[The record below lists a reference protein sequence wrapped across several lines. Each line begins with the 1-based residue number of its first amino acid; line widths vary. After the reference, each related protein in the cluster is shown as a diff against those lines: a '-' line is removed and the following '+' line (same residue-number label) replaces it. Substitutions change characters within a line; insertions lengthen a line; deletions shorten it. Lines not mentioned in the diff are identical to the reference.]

1 MVETV
6 PEAGKYPSAVKKISK
21 FDVGYVIETEVKGN
35 AAGMIVLVGI
45 DNDGKVTGVKVL
57 ANAETPSFWS
67 SVSSVVT
74 GKDGKYNGQ
83 TPDTLAPEIV
93 SNATNSSNGVYSAV
107 KASLDAFVIAG
118 GGEVEKEPEYVP
130 PQSQREDSELLALAD
145 TLVGGGAD
153 FEDVTPK
160 NTEFVRR
167 IYRDKNDNGYV
178 AYLVTIK
185 EYDGSVNTETLIHV
199 GNNGKI
205 VAVEKLTWK
214 TSPHIE
220 SDYGSYTPPTPEQVD
235 ALYAQLTGR
244 SSTTIDAVELITGST
259 QNSSALTGSIKEA
272 LLAIDELIVK
282 YTEPDYTARIIGIS
296 ILAAALVVSVAAA
309 IVIKKKR
316 GGKNG

>member
-1 MVETV
+1 
-6 PEAGKYPSAVKKISK
+6 
-21 FDVGYVIETEVKGN
+21 VG
-35 AAGMIVLVGI
+35 A
-45 DNDGKVTGVKVL
+45 DL
-57 ANAETPSFWS
+57 AKLE
-67 SVSSVVT
+67 
-74 GKDGKYNGQ
+74 
-83 TPDTLAPEIV
+83 
-93 SNATNSSNGVYSAV
+93 
-107 KASLDAFVIAG
+107 
-118 GGEVEKEPEYVP
+118 
-130 PQSQREDSELLALAD
+130 ELLALENNDDGLLVTNATSTSKGLLTALVEGMTAAKALIAKELPRD
-145 TLVGGGAD
+145 EEEVKSLAIQLVGK
-153 FEDVTPK
+153 DVTLENVTPSDI
-160 NTEFVRR
+160 EFVKR
-167 IYRDKNDNGYV
+167 IYSTGGNGYV
-178 AYLVTIK
+178 AYVVVINTRYNRV
-185 EYDGSVNTETLIHV
+185 ETETLIHV

-244 SSTTIDAVELITGST
+244 NSTTIDAVELITGST